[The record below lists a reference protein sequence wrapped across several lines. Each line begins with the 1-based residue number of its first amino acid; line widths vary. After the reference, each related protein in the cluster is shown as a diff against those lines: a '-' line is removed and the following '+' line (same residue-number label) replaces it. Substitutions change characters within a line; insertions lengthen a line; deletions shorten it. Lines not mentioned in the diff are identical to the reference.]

1 MRNDNWRSLFR
12 EFRVA
17 AAPARHAIAVSREE
31 HAGPALRAVRP
42 FARDPVAVDLVE
54 LPLEAGRAF
63 LFLRLGHHFA
73 SFFLPS
79 GFFSAFFSSFF
90 SSFFSADFFSS
101 LAVGFFSSFAAPF
114 SGFASGFASAF
125 GASAFGAGEAGFSP
139 FSALGVGAGFSGF
152 GATCFLTSG
161 SISLLRTRMCLRS
174 TASASSF
181 DLYTF
186 ASPTVSYRPN
196 VEAW

>member
-1 MRNDNWRSLFR
+1 MERRSLLR
-12 EFRVA
+12 EFGVA
-17 AAPARHAIAVSREE
+17 ATPAGHAISVSREE
-31 HAGPALRAVRP
+31 HARAALRAIRT
-42 FARDPVAVDLVE
+42 FARDPVAVNLVE
-54 LPLEAGRAF
+54 LSLEAGRAF
-63 LFLRLGHHFA
+63 LLLRLGHHFA

-90 SSFFSADFFSS
+90 SSFFSAGFFSS
-101 LAVGFFSSFAAPF
+101 LAGGFFSSLGAAF
-114 SGFASGFASAF
+114 SGFASGLASAF
-125 GASAFGAGEAGFSP
+125 GASAFGAGAAGFSA

-152 GATCFLTSG
+152 GAASFLTSG

-196 VEAW
+196 VEA

>member
-1 MRNDNWRSLFR
+1 MPMVRLSRTTHGPVFESRNRGSSLG
-12 EFRVA
+12 EFGV
-17 AAPARHAIAVSREE
+17 PATPAGHPIAMSREK

-42 FARDPVAVDLVE
+42 LPRDPVAVDLVE
-54 LPLEAGRAF
+54 LPLEAGGAF
-63 LFLRLGHHFA
+63 LLLRLGHHFA

-90 SSFFSADFFSS
+90 SGFFSAGFFSS
-101 LAVGFFSSFAAPF
+101 LAPGFFSSLGAGF

-125 GASAFGAGEAGFSP
+125 GASAFGAGVAGFSA
-139 FSALGVGAGFSGF
+139 FSALGTRAGFSGF
-152 GATCFLTSG
+152 GAASFLTSG

-181 DLYTF
+181 DL
-186 ASPTVSYRPN
+186 
-196 VEAW
+196 